1 MWNHGVNV
9 NKEGSFILSCELLC
23 FIGSLRPY
31 KGDRTTLSLIM
42 PLMNDDASILQYR
55 PGLPKSFNPTYFS
68 EADLIVVSLGCPQA
82 PAGSWAP
89 A

>member
-1 MWNHGVNV
+1 MNV
-9 NKEGSFILSCELLC
+9 NKEGSFILSCELL
-23 FIGSLRPY
+23 FKGSLRPY

-68 EADLIVVSLGCPQA
+68 GADLIVVSLGCPQA